1 MKAILIQPPFTQL
14 NTPYPAVHY
23 LEAFLRARGDSAHSF
38 DHSIALYRRIFSGAG
53 IAKVFADARAAMDPA
68 PTGHVAIGHVAI
80 GHEAGRMDEATRRQI
95 ERYFSYERLY
105 VEWIDGLVDFLG
117 GRDPGMAHRL
127 ASAVEFPRGAR
138 AEAFLAARDGRIS
151 PDEAKA
157 LATQILDDLGDFIA
171 YALDPSF
178 GTVRYAERIAS
189 SRAGFGEV
197 LRLLDSSWLM
207 REFYGPMLEEFWSAR
222 MAEAEGRNESIDYIL
237 VTVPFPGCLVG
248 ALACARAAR
257 MCWEGRGGSYG
268 RRPRIIFGG
277 GYVST
282 ELRGLRDAGIFDFC
296 DYLSF
301 DAGYGSLASILD
313 REERRAR
320 DYGGSG
326 DGGRSD
332 GSGRSDGGDSG
343 GQPSKFGSENSAEAD
358 KVEENA
364 LYKTMTR
371 GVDGAILVQGFPDGD
386 MALENCGNDEG
397 RANTSSAN
405 AGSVKA
411 GSAPRN
417 FARPCRADDSRL
429 SACGGASE
437 KYAERQVLSCSDYD
451 HWRRAESESI
461 AGVFPDY
468 RDADFGAYLGV
479 VDSENPM
486 HRLWSDTPWL
496 KFNLAHGCY
505 WHRCTFC
512 DTELEYVRDFV
523 KSDMGALLVA
533 ADSAG
538 ERSGLSGIHF
548 VDEAMPMSALLDF
561 SRANRAMNR
570 TMSQVRRQSG
580 RRRPFSFWGN
590 VRFDASWTQGRCE
603 FLAASGLVAVSGG
616 IEIATERGLTM
627 TDKGFDLAS
636 LVRTLVAMR
645 RAGLL
650 VHTYLIYGFPG
661 QSESD
666 IVDSAE
672 FCRQLFASGLVDS
685 AFWHRFVLT
694 RHSRM
699 YREWKEGKRPALTPV
714 DRPWS
719 FADNDL
725 SFEGVSFFD
734 RFDAPLAASL
744 DAWMEGNGLD
754 TSVSR
759 WFGKKA
765 PHTSLVPDMVESLIA
780 KAEQELDRMVPQPAS
795 EAHWIAGTPM
805 LKSLAGGRAAL
816 VWAYRGEVQSL
827 ELSQQ
832 KAQSVGEI
840 LSSAALDADGVP
852 YASLEADLALPP
864 DAMSTLCATGLV
876 VV

>member
-14 NTPYPAVHY
+14 NTPYPAIHY
-23 LEAFLRARGDSAHSF
+23 LEAFLRARGDSAHAF
-38 DHSIALYRRIFSGAG
+38 DHSIMLYRRIFSRDGMT
-53 IAKVFADARAAMDPA
+53 KVFSDARAAMRMDRRA
-68 PTGHVAIGHVAI
+68 CGHPD
-80 GHEAGRMDEATRRQI
+80 GRTNKRTDEHIDKHIDMHIDGPIDEATRLQI

-105 VEWIDGLVDFLG
+105 IEWIDGLVDFLG

-127 ASAVEFPRGAR
+127 ASAVELPRGAR

-189 SRAGFGEV
+189 SRASFGEV
-197 LRLLDSSWLM
+197 LRLLDSSWLV
-207 REFYGPMLEEFWSAR
+207 REFYGPMLEEFWSTRA
-222 MAEAEGRNESIDYIL
+222 AEAESRNEPIDYIL
-237 VTVPFPGCLVG
+237 VTIPFPGCLVG

-257 MCWEGRGGSYG
+257 KCWGGRGDPYR

-282 ELRGLRDAGIFDFC
+282 ELRGLCDVAIFDFC

-301 DAGYGSLASILD
+301 DAGYGSLSSIFD
-313 REERRAR
+313 REERRLR
-320 DYGGSG
+320 D
-326 DGGRSD
+326 DGLAIGKRDGRDESAGHD
-332 GSGRSDGGDSG
+332 RS
-343 GQPSKFGSENSAEAD
+343 PEAKPENSAE
-358 KVEENA
+358 ENKAEPDA

-371 GVDGAILVQGFPDGD
+371 GVDGTILVQGFPCEDV
-386 MALENCGNDEG
+386 ARENCGNDE
-397 RANTSSAN
+397 ASATT
-405 AGSVKA
+405 
-411 GSAPRN
+411 GSAPQN
-417 FARPCRADDSRL
+417 SARLRPTDAIGVGIGAGAPETCAERRALPCRD
-429 SACGGASE
+429 
-437 KYAERQVLSCSDYD
+437 YA
-451 HWRRAESESI
+451 HWLRAESESI
-461 AGVFPDY
+461 ASVFPDY
-468 RDADFGAYLGV
+468 RDADFEAYLGV

-523 KSDMGALLVA
+523 QSDMGALLSA
-533 ADSAG
+533 ADSAS
-538 ERSGLSGIHF
+538 ERSGLTGIHF
-548 VDEAMPMSALLDF
+548 VDEAMPMAALLDF
-561 SRANRAMNR
+561 SRTNRA
-570 TMSQVRRQSG
+570 RQLSG

-636 LVRTLVAMR
+636 LVRALLAMR

-699 YREWKEGKRPALTPV
+699 YREWREGRRPALAPV
-714 DRPWS
+714 DKPWS
-719 FADNDL
+719 FANNDL
-725 SFEGVSFFD
+725 SFEGTSFFD
-734 RFDAPLAASL
+734 KFDAPLAASL

-754 TSVSR
+754 TPVSQ

-765 PHTSLVPDMVESLIA
+765 PHTSLAPDMVESLIA
-780 KAEQELDRMVPQPAS
+780 KAEQELDRTIPQPAS
-795 EAHWIAGTPM
+795 EAHWIAGTPI
-805 LKSLAGGRAAL
+805 LKPLAGGRATL

-827 ELSQQ
+827 ELPQQ
-832 KAQSVGEI
+832 KARSVGET
-840 LSSAALDADGVP
+840 LSSAALGVDGVP
-852 YASLEADLALPP
+852 YASLAADLALPP
-864 DAMSTLCATGLV
+864 DAMSTLRATGLV
-876 VV
+876 LV